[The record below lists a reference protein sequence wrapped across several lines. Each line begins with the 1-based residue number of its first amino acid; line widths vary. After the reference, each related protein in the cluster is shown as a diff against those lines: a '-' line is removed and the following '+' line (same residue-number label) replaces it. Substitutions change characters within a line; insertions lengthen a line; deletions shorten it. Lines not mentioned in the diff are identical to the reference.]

1 MPIVDLAEIKVTAG
15 NGGNGSVSFYREKYI
30 PKGGPDGGDGGRGG
44 SVVFLVDPNL
54 VTLRD
59 FRYRHYFKAEH
70 GQNGAYRKM
79 SGRAGPDCV
88 IPVPPGTLIYD
99 AESGKVLADLIVP
112 GTSVTAATGGKGGK
126 GNFHFATSTNQTP
139 RVAEKGE
146 IGETKTLRLE
156 LKMLADVGL
165 VGFPNAGKST
175 LLSKLTQARPKIAG
189 YPFTTL
195 MPNLGAMYLD
205 ENSTCTIADLPG
217 LIEGAHL
224 GKGLGTQF
232 LRHIERT
239 RVLIF
244 VIDASAEN
252 AKQELKVLKSE
263 LISYNPGLAGKP
275 QIVVYNKIDLLKKK
289 PKVDGLYV
297 SALNG
302 DGLEELQKKIA
313 VVYRKSLKKK

>member
-44 SVVFLVDPNL
+44 SVVFLVEPNL

-59 FRYRHYFKAEH
+59 FRYHHFFKAGH

-79 SGRAGPDCV
+79 SGKAGPDCV

-99 AESGKVLADLIVP
+99 AASGKLLADLIVP
-112 GTSVTAATGGKGGK
+112 GTSVIAATGGKGGK

-146 IGETKTLRLE
+146 IGETVSLRLE

-175 LLSKLTQARPKIAG
+175 LLSKLTQAHPKIAN

-217 LIEGAHL
+217 LIEGAHQ

-232 LRHIERT
+232 LRRIERT
-239 RVLIF
+239 RVLVF

-252 AKQELKVLKSE
+252 AKQELKVLKNE
-263 LISYNPGLAGKP
+263 LISYNPGLADKP
-275 QIVVYNKIDLLKKK
+275 QLVVYNKIDLLKKK

-302 DGLEELQKKIA
+302 DGLDGLQKKIA
-313 VVYRKSLKKK
+313 GLYRKSLKKK

>member
-1 MPIVDLAEIKVTAG
+1 MPIVDLATIKVTAG
-15 NGGNGSVSFYREKYI
+15 NGGNGAVSFYREKYI

-44 SVVFLVDPNL
+44 SVVFTVDPNL

-59 FRYRHYFKAEH
+59 FRYRHFFKAGH

-79 SGRAGPDCV
+79 SGKAGPDCV
-88 IPVPPGTLIYD
+88 VPVPPGTLIYND
-99 AESGKVLADLIVP
+99 ESGELLADLIMP
-112 GTSVTAATGGKGGK
+112 GSSVIAATGGKGGK

-139 RVAEKGE
+139 RVAEKGQP
-146 IGETKTLRLE
+146 GEARSLRLE

-175 LLSKLTQARPKIAG
+175 LLSKLTQAHPKIAS

-195 MPNLGAMYLD
+195 LPNLGAMYLD

-217 LIEGAHL
+217 LIEGAHQ
-224 GKGLGTQF
+224 GRGLGTQF

-239 RVLIF
+239 KVLVF
-244 VIDASAEN
+244 LIDASAEN
-252 AKQELKVLKSE
+252 SKQELKVLKNE
-263 LISYNPGLAGKP
+263 LLSYNPGLAKKP
-275 QIVVYNKIDLLKKK
+275 QLVVYNKVDLLQKK
-289 PKVDGLYV
+289 PKVPGCYI

-302 DGLEELQKKIA
+302 DGLEGLRKKITKL
-313 VVYRKSLKKK
+313 YRDSLKKK